1 MSDINVKDFMENISN
16 KDMALYYAGT
26 IVEDFSD
33 ANDNTVNQENLDNY
47 RNIIKYVAK
56 TLTKDEATAKQ
67 MTASIMPR
75 LEKIAQ
81 IAPIKGA
88 EFVRQEFEA
97 IASNVGNV
105 VDAYKHDTKAMEEM
119 LNVAKTI
126 QADNY
131 DASRL
136 SPNALQVY
144 DHIVNQGV
152 YQPEIYKQIVQEVA
166 TRTASDI
173 AGAGE
178 KSDIDIV
185 RDMLH
190 KVSAVTNG
198 DEQCVEGII
207 KCTQKYAEE
216 IPGAN
221 GDVKDDYN
229 AEEYA
234 RGRYYDSIY
243 QKEWGTILADLAAS
257 SVSNPK
263 VVEKCLAEADKYRID
278 YRSIAYGKVAAAG
291 YEANDFL
298 NRYAKKLNDGSL
310 LVHPDQPQ
318 VIEKMAE
325 KLNVDVLRQ
334 AVVKAGNKIA
344 YEEHQANKWH
354 REAALTTQDYENR
367 DALKELADARILE
380 TAVAEAK
387 SHKNAPSIIYVEEYA
402 GDRYGDWAERVYV
415 KDSNGDYLKTAIV
428 DDLYWGN
435 ERSSAREQIEDAGNL
450 LAVAHGVYHRDDENS
465 DFKLLESNE
474 KYNYRVVSNE
484 AYWRDPVSES
494 MQFATRGAYEGSTLV
509 TQNPINGKFED
520 VEFEVNYCNG
530 DYLQGIKYEEE
541 GPDKTI
547 IYKRDAKDGHFYAD
561 AEFPATELMRME
573 QKNKNVIAMSFRA
586 DNGDYYNYMS
596 DNRGSA
602 LAKKARHADKFEFVD
617 RFSNKSHE
625 NKTHAQKPFAN
636 LKNMLMKKSKSS
648 TR

>member
-1 MSDINVKDFMENISN
+1 MSKLRVGLIGFGTVGTGVYKSLMDFDNVE
-16 KDMALYYAGT
+16 
-26 IVEDFSD
+26 V
-33 ANDNTVNQENLDNY
+33 V
-47 RNIIKYVAK
+47 
-56 TLTKDEATAKQ
+56 
-67 MTASIMPR
+67 
-75 LEKIAQ
+75 KIAVKNINKPRAVEIPQ
-81 IAPIKGA
+81 
-88 EFVRQEFEA
+88 
-97 IASNVGNV
+97 
-105 VDAYKHDTKAMEEM
+105 EM
-119 LNVAKTI
+119 LT
-126 QADNY
+126 DNPY
-131 DASRL
+131 D
-136 SPNALQVY
+136 V
-144 DHIVNQGV
+144 VND
-152 YQPEIYKQIVQEVA
+152 P
-166 TRTASDI
+166 S
-173 AGAGE
+173 
-178 KSDIDIV
+178 IDV
-185 RDMLH
+185 
-190 KVSAVTNG
+190 
-198 DEQCVEGII
+198 
-207 KCTQKYAEE
+207 
-216 IPGAN
+216 
-221 GDVKDDYN
+221 
-229 AEEYA
+229 
-234 RGRYYDSIY
+234 
-243 QKEWGTILADLAAS
+243 
-257 SVSNPK
+257 
-263 VVEKCLAEADKYRID
+263 
-278 YRSIAYGKVAAAG
+278 
-291 YEANDFL
+291 
-298 NRYAKKLNDGSL
+298 
-310 LVHPDQPQ
+310 
-318 VIEKMAE
+318 
-325 KLNVDVLRQ
+325 
-334 AVVKAGNKIA
+334 
-344 YEEHQANKWH
+344 
-354 REAALTTQDYENR
+354 
-367 DALKELADARILE
+367 
-380 TAVAEAK
+380 VAELMGG
-387 SHKNAPSIIYVEEYA
+387 VEPA
-402 GDRYGDWAERVYV
+402 W
-415 KDSNGDYLKTAIV
+415 DYLKTAIV